1 LSGRL
6 AAPPRRR
13 EDPEARRRDDPELR
27 RQTHGTLDG
36 DALAGIEPD
45 LVVDA
50 LRTFCPEPVI
60 RTQNR
65 IRSLRPGEV
74 LLLLAD
80 DAGVE
85 VDIPAWCLS
94 TGNEFLGLLAGKDAY
109 RVFVRCGAAVS
120 RTGR

>member
-6 AAPPRRR
+6 AAPSR
-13 EDPEARRRDDPELR
+13 RRRDDPELR

-36 DALAGIEPD
+36 EALAGIEPH

-50 LRTFCPEPVI
+50 LGTFCPEPVI
-60 RTQNR
+60 RTQNQ
-65 IRSLRPGEV
+65 IRSLRPGEI

-109 RVFVRCGAAVS
+109 RVFVRRA
-120 RTGR
+120 